1 MFKSYAES
9 YMNMRADIYIQKN
22 CQSDSG
28 TITRKWLYE
37 KTISCKAEALT
48 QYRFGMKKID
58 QTPEGF
64 VDNVDLRIKTTEP
77 LSRRWRITGIKGSDG
92 KSVFREMDK
101 ISEDDTIFEIR
112 SVLPVTDPF
121 GKISYYEV
129 LLRRATVQNND
140 IYSN

>member
-9 YMNMRADIYIQKN
+9 YMNMKADIYIQKN

-28 TITRKWLYE
+28 TITRQWLYE

-48 QYRFGMKKID
+48 DYRFAMKKID

-77 LSRRWRITGIKGSDG
+77 LSRRWRITAIKGSDG

-101 ISEDDTIFEIR
+101 ISEDDTIFEIK

-121 GKISYYEV
+121 GRVSYYEV

-140 IYSN
+140 IYST